1 MSISGVS
8 YSSAYSAMAG
18 SARLHSPGCSCPMC
32 MPVRV
37 ESTPAQVDSQPP
49 APDLQQGG
57 GGTVKAGK
65 QLSEEQQDQLRKLQ
79 ARDREVRQHEQ
90 AHLAAAGGLAVS
102 GPTYTFQRGPDGVS
116 YAIGGEVNI
125 DTSPGRTPQETL
137 TRAQTIERAA
147 LAPKDPSG
155 ADRAVAAQARQ
166 MAQEAHRAIAQQR
179 SEATG
184 AGGEAVGQAGE
195 AGKRAG
201 SAAGADPGGEQAGN
215 PRQDKARRA
224 YADNSQAE
232 TALSLISAYA

>member
-32 MPVRV
+32 MPARV

-57 GGTVKAGK
+57 GATVKAGK
-65 QLSEEQQDQLRKLQ
+65 QLTEEQQDQLRKLQ

-90 AHLAAAGGLAVS
+90 AHMAAAGGLTVS
-102 GPTYTFQRGPDGVS
+102 GPTYSFQRGPDGVS

-125 DTSPGRTPQETL
+125 DVSPGRTPQETL
-137 TRAQTIERAA
+137 IRAQTIERAA

-166 MAQEAHRAIAQQR
+166 MAQEAHQAIAQQR
-179 SEATG
+179 SDEA
-184 AGGEAVGQAGE
+184 AGQIGE
-195 AGKRAG
+195 AGKPAG
-201 SAAGADPGGEQAGN
+201 KAAGADSQQGGEQAGN
-215 PRQDKARRA
+215 PRLDKASRA

-232 TALSLISAYA
+232 TVLSLISAYA